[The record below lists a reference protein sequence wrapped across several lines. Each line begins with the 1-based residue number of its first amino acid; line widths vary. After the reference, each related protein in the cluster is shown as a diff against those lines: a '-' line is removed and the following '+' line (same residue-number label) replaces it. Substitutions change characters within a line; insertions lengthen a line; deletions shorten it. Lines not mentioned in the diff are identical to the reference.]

1 MVTLK
6 TIFGNKYLTLV
17 PINKSKQ
24 KTEKY
29 EELWS
34 KIIKLIRAITK
45 KSGDYNEKYLKFKF
59 NSVDELPLNKTTE
72 ITTMIIVVRTV
83 FHENNK
89 SFPQF
94 FLEEWLHKI

>member
-6 TIFGNKYLTLV
+6 TIFGNKYLTQV
-17 PINKSKQ
+17 PINKSKE

-34 KIIKLIRAITK
+34 KLIRTITK

-59 NSVDELPLNKTTE
+59 NSVDELPLNKTIE

-94 FLEEWLHKI
+94 FLEE